1 MFAAVEALLNK
12 ITNFESSN
20 DEDFSLTELFFD
32 NDFDMEFI
40 SKYSNSINELRQFIQ
55 SECFSIKCVEA
66 IGGEDEGRDYYKVYK
81 FTDTSTGQECF
92 VKFQGWYASYY
103 GSEFESYF
111 EVTPQEVVVI
121 EYKSVTK

>member
-1 MFAAVEALLNK
+1 MFAAVEELLNK
-12 ITNFESSN
+12 ITNFES
-20 DEDFSLTELFFD
+20 DESENFSLTELFFD
-32 NDFDMEFI
+32 DEFDSEYI

-55 SECFSIKCVEA
+55 SEGFSIKCVEA

-81 FTDTSTGQECF
+81 FTNTSTGQECF

>member
-55 SECFSIKCVEA
+55 SEGFSIKCVEA

>member
-1 MFAAVEALLNK
+1 MFDAVEALLNK
-12 ITNFESSN
+12 ITDFESSN
-20 DEDFSLTELFFD
+20 AENFSLTELFFD
-32 NDFDMEFI
+32 DEFDSGYI
-40 SKYSNSINELRQFIQ
+40 STYSNSINELSQFIQ
-55 SECFSIKCVEA
+55 SEGFSIKCVEA

-81 FTDTSTGQECF
+81 FTNTSTGQECF

-121 EYKSVTK
+121 EYKRVTK

>member
-1 MFAAVEALLNK
+1 MFDAVEALLNK
-12 ITNFESSN
+12 ITDFESSN
-20 DEDFSLTELFFD
+20 AENFSLTELFFD
-32 NDFDMEFI
+32 DKFDSGYI
-40 SKYSNSINELRQFIQ
+40 STYSNSINELSQFIQ
-55 SECFSIKCVEA
+55 SEGFSIKCVEA

-81 FTDTSTGQECF
+81 FTNTSTGQECF

-121 EYKSVTK
+121 EYKRVTK